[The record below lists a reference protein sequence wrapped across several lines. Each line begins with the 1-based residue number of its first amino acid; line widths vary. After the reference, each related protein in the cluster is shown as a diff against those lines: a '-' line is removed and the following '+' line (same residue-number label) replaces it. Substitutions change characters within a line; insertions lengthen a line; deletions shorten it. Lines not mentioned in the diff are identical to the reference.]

1 MGPNNNIIKTDKII
15 KRSADLM
22 DYLKEYGHW
31 LENLNTEEKKELEKI
46 KNNDAEIKDRFY
58 KALEFGTAGLR
69 GVIGMGLNRM
79 NVYVVGQATQGLAN
93 QLIKTNPGRNDL
105 KVTIA
110 YDSRHKSD
118 EFAKTAACVL
128 AANGIKALIFSE
140 LKPVPELS
148 FSVRYKK
155 ADAGIA
161 VTASHNPSK
170 YNGYKVYGN
179 DGAQLGPELA
189 SIVLDEIEKTDIFN
203 GVKKCDFDDAVKSG
217 MIEIMGDEVEEVYLD
232 HVQEQCINPELIKE
246 KGESLKFVYTPFH
259 GTGNKPVRK
268 ILDRVGFK
276 NVLVVKEQELPD
288 GDFPTVKSPN
298 PENKEGFK
306 IAIELAKKNSAD
318 LIIGTDPDAD
328 RVGILVKDKTG
339 EYINLTGNQ
348 TGVLLC
354 EYILS
359 MRKELGT
366 LPKDGFV
373 VKTIVTTNII
383 KKICDSYGIEMKEV
397 LTGFKFI
404 GEKIKEAEESGKGTY
419 VFGFEE
425 SYGYLA
431 GTYARDKDAVV
442 ASMLIAEMALYYQEK
457 GLSLYDQLLNIY
469 KKYGYYKEEVVS
481 VTMEG
486 IEGLDKIKSIMDN
499 IRKNPPTVFGGKN
512 VLAVRDYKTSV
523 RTDVKTGETEKIT
536 LPESNVIYLELEDG
550 NNFIIRPSGTEP
562 KIKLYCLLCGKDAAE
577 TEALA
582 LKVREDINKI
592 IK

>member
-1 MGPNNNIIKTDKII
+1 MNYTD
-15 KRSADLM
+15 
-22 DYLKEYGHW
+22 EYKHW
-31 LENLNTEEKKELEKI
+31 LECINDEEKAELEAI
-46 KNNDAEIKDRFY
+46 KNDDNEIKDRFY
-58 KALEFGTAGLR
+58 KSLEFGTAGLR

-79 NVYVVGQATQGLAN
+79 NRYIVGQATQGLAN
-93 QLIKTNPGRNDL
+93 QLLKTNEGRTDL
-105 KVTIA
+105 SVTIA

-118 EFAKTAACVL
+118 EFAKTAASVL
-128 AANGIKALIFSE
+128 AANGIKAYIFSE

-161 VTASHNPSK
+161 VTASHNPAK
-170 YNGYKVYGN
+170 YNGYKVYGS

-189 SIVLDEIEKTDIFN
+189 SIVLEEIEKTDIFT
-203 GVKKCDFDDAVKSG
+203 GVKYCDFDEGVKNG
-217 MIEIMGDEVEEVYLD
+217 LIEIMGEDIEDIYLD
-232 HVQEQCINPELIKE
+232 NVQKQCINPELVRE
-246 KGESLKFVYTPFH
+246 KGDKLKFVYTPFH

-268 ILDRVGFK
+268 ILDRIGFK

-288 GDFPTVKSPN
+288 GDFPTVASPN
-298 PENKEGFK
+298 PENKEGFV
-306 IAIELAKKNSAD
+306 IAIELAKKNGAD

-328 RVGILVKDKTG
+328 RCGILIKDKSG
-339 EYINLTGNQ
+339 EYINITGNQ
-348 TGVLLC
+348 TGVLLT

-366 LPKDGFV
+366 LPEDGFV

-383 KKICDSYGIEMKEV
+383 KKICDFYNIEMKEV

-404 GEKIKEAEESGKGTY
+404 GEKIKEAEESGKGHF

-457 GLSLYDQLLNIY
+457 GLSLYDQLQNIY

-486 IEGLDKIKSIMDN
+486 IEGIEKIKSIMEN
-499 IRKNPPTVFGGKN
+499 VRNNPPKVFADKK
-512 VLAVRDYKTSV
+512 VLAVRDYSTSV
-523 RTDVKTGETEKIT
+523 RTCLESGETEKIT
-536 LPESNVIYLELEDG
+536 LPKSNVIYLELADN

-562 KIKLYCLLCGKDAAE
+562 KIKLYCLLCADTREEVEKIAE
-577 TEALA
+577 
-582 LKVREDINKI
+582 KVKNDINKI
-592 IK
+592 VG

>member
-161 VTASHNPSK
+161 VTASHNPAK

-232 HVQEQCINPELIKE
+232 RVQEQCINPELIKE

-499 IRKNPPTVFGGKN
+499 IRKNPPAVFAGKN

-582 LKVREDINKI
+582 LKVRKDINKI

>member
-161 VTASHNPSK
+161 VTASHNPAK

-232 HVQEQCINPELIKE
+232 RVQEQCINPELIKE

-366 LPKDGFV
+366 LPRDGFV

-499 IRKNPPTVFGGKN
+499 IRKNPPTIFGGKN